1 MSDIAE
7 LHAQALD
14 HTGRVVAGNKPGRWE
29 AATPGTGWDA
39 RPFLA
44 MPGLQGWRR

>member
-14 HTGRVVAGNKPGRWE
+14 HTGRVVAGITPGRWE
-29 AATPGTGWDA
+29 AATPGTSRDV
-39 RPFLA
+39 RRFPA
-44 MPGLQGWRR
+44 MPGQGG

>member
-7 LHAQALD
+7 LHAQALA
-14 HTGRVVAGNKPGRWE
+14 HTGRAAAGIKPGRWQ

-39 RPFLA
+39 QRFVA